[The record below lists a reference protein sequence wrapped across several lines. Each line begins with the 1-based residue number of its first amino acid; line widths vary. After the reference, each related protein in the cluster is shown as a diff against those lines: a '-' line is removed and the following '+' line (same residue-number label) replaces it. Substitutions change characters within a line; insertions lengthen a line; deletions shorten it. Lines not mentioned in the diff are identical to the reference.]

1 MQFGPSYT
9 LCKHPM
15 QIWRTT
21 PSLPGTSCMKARL
34 DGPQCFFKQRSL
46 RKALLHWQ
54 SSLFYF
60 AMPMSF
66 LNATRWDRN
75 CPVFASKGKMY
86 IHTIHQD
93 KASEFMIAAGTEI
106 CLLHFQVG
114 SPLIENCLNDSF
126 IRWCSNTISMACT
139 FPKEKKNLPLKVA

>member
-1 MQFGPSYT
+1 MQHLMTSLWRGGGYSIYPWVGGAVRP
-9 LCKHPM
+9 LIHPM

-34 DGPQCFFKQRSL
+34 DGPQCFFKRSL

-114 SPLIENCLNDSF
+114 RPLIENCLND
-126 IRWCSNTISMACT
+126 
-139 FPKEKKNLPLKVA
+139 